1 MSKQKK
7 SDADLNTILQKE
19 LVSQLKN
26 PADVIVGN
34 ESMFVLKIIEK
45 INKTGLKCSEGSVTV
60 F

>member
-45 INKTGLKCSEGSVTV
+45 INKTGIKFSEGSVTV